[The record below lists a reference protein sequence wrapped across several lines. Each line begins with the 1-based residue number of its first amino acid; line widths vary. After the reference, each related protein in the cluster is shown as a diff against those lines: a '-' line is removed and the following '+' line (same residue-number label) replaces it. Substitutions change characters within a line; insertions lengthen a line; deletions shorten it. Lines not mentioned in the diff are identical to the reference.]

1 MEATAEKHAH
11 AAEAKVRIRGKQAM
25 KYNDMVENRKE
36 ALDIQFQVALKN
48 KDAEAAAVALQE
60 QLRLGLEGEIDKKKK
75 KLIADF
81 KLKEY
86 NGRIH
91 DNLFFAMPA
100 FGEITIRSEKHW
112 IKRRELQYIGDV
124 ISPEKDYTYTVSL
137 LANEQ
142 MTLGAYRGLQALYEK
157 VKGRK
162 KKKGIEREAVS
173 AGLIR
178 MYDISLANGQSFSI
192 PKLGYIMVKVT
203 GKSSAEAW
211 CLLDET
217 AMEEHH
223 VLIKSAYR
231 RVENRMKEMF
241 SSSGVTVKFNTYTN
255 TVESNSKQKQAY
267 ESDVK
272 SGMTMSQRINYENKQ
287 IREAREAEE
296 ALAVQS

>member
-1 MEATAEKHAH
+1 MEKHAH
-11 AAEAKVRIRGKQAM
+11 AEKAKVQIRGKQAM
-25 KYNDMVENRKE
+25 RYNDMVENRKE

-75 KLIADF
+75 KLITDF

-86 NGRIH
+86 TGRIH

-100 FGEITIRSEKHW
+100 FGEIVIRSEKHW

-223 VLIKSAYR
+223 ILIKSAYR
-231 RVENRMKEMF
+231 RVESRLKEMF

-255 TVESNSKQKQAY
+255 TGEANIKQKQAY

-272 SGMTMSQRINYENKQ
+272 SGMTMVQRINYENKQ
-287 IREAREAEE
+287 IREARDAEE
-296 ALAVQS
+296 ELAAQS